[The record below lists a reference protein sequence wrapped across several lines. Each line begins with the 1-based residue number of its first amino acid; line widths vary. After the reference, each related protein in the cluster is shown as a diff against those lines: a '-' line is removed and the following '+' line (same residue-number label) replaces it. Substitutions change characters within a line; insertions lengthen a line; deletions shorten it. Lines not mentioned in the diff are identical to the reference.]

1 MRLADPLWLLLGL
14 LFVPVLL
21 ARARPHLGYSNLGLL
36 GDASGVPVW
45 ARLAGWAMGIG
56 IGLLLVALARPQWG
70 QAVERE
76 RREARDIVLAM
87 DLSASMQTELRSGGG
102 PKIDLAKAAALRF
115 VERRQGDRVGL
126 LVFGDETYGSWPLS
140 LDLDVVGEKI
150 RALRPDF
157 GGTDLAKPVEKG
169 LAHLQEF
176 GQSTAKAIILVTDGE
191 APIPAALRHEIQSRL
206 VAMDVHLYVMGIDLG
221 GSADILDLVG
231 RHDGHVFELTR
242 AEDFSSAFE
251 EVDRL
256 EPSVVVVEKRAAHR
270 ELYPGFA
277 LGGLG
282 CLALAVV
289 GATVAPRIP

>member
-1 MRLADPLWLLLGL
+1 MHLADPLWLLLGL

-21 ARARPHLGYSNLGLL
+21 VRARPHLGYSNLELL

-45 ARLAGWAMGIG
+45 ARLAGWAMGLG
-56 IGLLLVALARPQWG
+56 IGLLLLALARPQWD

-76 RREARDIVLAM
+76 RREARDILLAV

-102 PKIDLAKAAALRF
+102 SKIDLAKAAALRF
-115 VERRQGDRVGL
+115 LERRQGDRVGL

-140 LDLDVVGEKI
+140 LDLDAVGGKI
-150 RALRPDF
+150 RALRPDL
-157 GGTDLAKPVEKG
+157 GGTDLAKPVERG
-169 LAHLQEF
+169 LAHLREF

-191 APIPAALRHEIQSRL
+191 APIPAALRREIQSKL
-206 VAMDVHLYVMGIDLG
+206 AAMDVHLYVMGIDLG
-221 GSADILDLVG
+221 GSADILDLAG
-231 RHDGHVFELTR
+231 RHDGDVFELTR

-251 EVDRL
+251 EIDRL
-256 EPSVVVVEKRAAHR
+256 EPSVVVVEKGVTHR
-270 ELYPGFA
+270 ELHPWFT